1 MNNHAARH
9 PLRCRC
15 GTLQG
20 HVAEPRRA
28 MGRAVCYCKDCQA
41 FARFLGRADEVLD
54 LHGGTDIVAMHPQHV
69 ALTQGLD
76 ALACVSLSPRGLLR
90 WYASCCRT
98 PIGNTSRNPKTAYAG
113 LVHTCLEGAGVPI
126 ERSFGAVGMRLNTAS
141 ASSPVPERS
150 RAALRTMTRIVG
162 TLLGARIDGSHKR
175 TPFFDAA
182 SGQPVVAPQ
191 VLTLAERAAL
201 TARL

>member
-1 MNNHAARH
+1 
-9 PLRCRC
+9 
-15 GTLQG
+15 
-20 HVAEPRRA
+20 
-28 MGRAVCYCKDCQA
+28 
-41 FARFLGRADEVLD
+41 
-54 LHGGTDIVAMHPQHV
+54 
-69 ALTQGLD
+69 
-76 ALACVSLSPRGLLR
+76 LLR

-98 PIGNTSRNPKTAYAG
+98 PIGNTSRNPKTAYLG

-126 ERSFGAVGMRLNTAS
+126 ERSFGPVGMRLNTAS

-162 TLLGARIDGSHKR
+162 TLLGARIDGSYKR

-182 SGQPVVAPQ
+182 SGQPVMAPQ